1 MPSSPRRWS
10 LISRPPLLRLLI
22 ASGGLTL
29 PTMQSALASAVPGFE
44 ASFMHQA
51 PGHDPDAGSLAL
63 QHLASSR
70 LLAPGDYSVE
80 VVLNA
85 HSLGQHRLAFIKG
98 AKGGLVPCLPAE
110 LVRQF
115 GIRLDSLEQPER
127 LLDGCPALPEML
139 DGAWVDFD
147 GSRLQ
152 LTISI
157 PQFYLRRDASAGISE
172 EDWDA
177 GIDAAFINYQVSAQ
191 QGHNRHDGRS
201 DSQDVNLSGGLNLGA
216 WRLRSNQSLRE
227 DEQGE
232 RRWSS
237 AYTYLQ
243 RDLPGTHA
251 NLTLGETF
259 TSGDVFRSVP
269 ITGALVAS
277 DLGMLSDRQQGY
289 APIVRGVAY
298 TRARLEIRQNGYP
311 IYTTYVSPGPYQ
323 IDDLSTVAG
332 SGELE
337 IILTEADGQVRRFT
351 QPYATLSNLLRE
363 GVWRYSLAAGR
374 YNTNGNLDSPLLW
387 QGTLAIGGAWDSTL
401 YGGLMASDFYRAGN
415 LGVARDVGAFGA
427 LALDLTH
434 SRADVDTL
442 EGHQVSGMS
451 YALKYGKSFA
461 SRTNLRFAGYRYSTE
476 GYRDFDE
483 AVRERSRSNSYHGSR
498 RSRLEASLY
507 QNLGAHSA
515 VNLTLS
521 QQDYWNSDY
530 QQRQFQFNFNT
541 QYKGVSYNLYASQ
554 SLSDTR
560 NDSDR
565 QFGLSV
571 TLPLNFGRSAS
582 ASFDLLNDGHH
593 YSQRASLNGNLEDAR
608 VNYRASVA
616 RDGRQQRSGALA
628 LGYQGAYGSIGGGL
642 TQGNDYRSLSVNASG
657 ALLLHDRGLVL
668 GPYLGETMALVEVP
682 QTADVGIQNSYGLRT
697 NASGYALMPH
707 LRPYRINRIALETDL
722 LGPEVEIANGT
733 TQLVPRRGA
742 VVKARFEVR
751 SINRVLLTLRGSDDR
766 PLPFGT
772 QVRNTDGEVLGLVA
786 QAGQVMLS
794 SDSASQELDI
804 RWGSNP
810 INQCRLPIDTRSM
823 PNRQGYHLQS
833 LTCQ

>member
-10 LISRPPLLRLLI
+10 LISRPPLFRLLF
-22 ASGGLTL
+22 ASGGLGLCATE
-29 PTMQSALASAVPGFE
+29 SALANVPTGFE

-51 PGHDPDAGSLAL
+51 PGHDPEAGSLAL
-63 QHLASSR
+63 QHLASKR
-70 LLAPGDYSVE
+70 LLTPGSYSVE
-80 VVLNA
+80 VVVNA
-85 HSLGQHRLAFIKG
+85 HSLGQHPVEFSESAG
-98 AKGGLVPCLPAE
+98 DGLVPCLSAD

-115 GIRLDSLEQPER
+115 GIRLDSIEHPER
-127 LLDGCPALPEML
+127 LLDGCADLAGAL
-139 DGAWVDFD
+139 DGARVDFD
-147 GSRLQ
+147 ASRLH
-152 LTISI
+152 LAISI

-191 QGHNRHDGRS
+191 QGRNRYDGHS
-201 DSQDVNLSGGLNLGA
+201 DSQDVNLSGGLNLGG

-227 DEQGE
+227 DEQGK

-243 RDLPGTHA
+243 RDLPGTRA

-269 ITGALVAS
+269 ISGALVAS

-351 QPYATLSNLLRE
+351 QPYSTLSNLLRE

-374 YNTNGNLDSPLLW
+374 YNSSGNLDSPLLW
-387 QGTLAIGGAWDSTL
+387 QGTLAVGGAWDSTL
-401 YGGLMASDFYRAGN
+401 YGGAMASDFYRAGN
-415 LGVARDVGAFGA
+415 LGVARDLGAFGA

-434 SRADVDTL
+434 SQADVDAFD
-442 EGHQVSGMS
+442 GQQVSGMS

-483 AVRERSRSNSYHGSR
+483 AVRERSRSSSYHGSR
-498 RSRLEASLY
+498 RSRLEAALY
-507 QNLGAHSA
+507 QNIGSHSA

-521 QQDYWNSDY
+521 QQDYWRSDY
-530 QQRQFQFNFNT
+530 QQRQFQFNVNT

-554 SLSDTR
+554 SLSDSGR
-560 NDSDR
+560 DSDR

-571 TLPLNFGRSAS
+571 TLPLDFGRSAS
-582 ASFDLLNDGHH
+582 ASFDVLNDGER
-593 YSQRASLNGNLEDAR
+593 YSQRASLNGSLDETR
-608 VNYRASVA
+608 INYRASIA
-616 RDGRQQRSGALA
+616 DNGQQQRSGAFA
-628 LGYQGAYGSIGGGL
+628 LGYQGTYGSIGGGL
-642 TQGNDYRSLSVNASG
+642 TQGSDYRSLSMNANG
-657 ALLLHDRGLVL
+657 ALLLHDRGLVF

-682 QTADVGIQNSYGLRT
+682 QTADVGIMNSNGLRT
-697 NASGYALMPH
+697 NPSGFALMPH
-707 LRPYRINRIALETDL
+707 LRPYRVNRIALETDL

-733 TQLVPRRGA
+733 AQRVPRRGA
-742 VVKARFEVR
+742 VVKAKFEVR
-751 SINRVLLTLRGSDDR
+751 TINRVLLTLSGSDDQ

-772 QVRNTDGEVLGLVA
+772 QVRNADGEVLGLVA

-794 SDSASQELDI
+794 SDTASQELDI

-810 INQCRLPIDTRSM
+810 VNQCRLPIDTRRM